1 MAKAPKDNLHSPKV
15 ANAMYQLFDIAQK
28 ERNFLLFIFFVTF
41 VCAVVTPY
49 PQIAMWVGF
58 GLAGYSAIANDSIQ
72 TLGTF
77 IASNGH
83 RKWYVLWLY
92 IGIIF
97 VITVFY
103 SWYKFDGDVSSQRLF
118 TKGLE
123 KAPESFVFLQLAA
136 PIILLVLT
144 RLRMPVSTT
153 FLLLN
158 AFTYKTGTI
167 VAIAQ
172 KSMVGYVLSLSI
184 GIIAWIV
191 IDRLFKKFAKGK
203 PAGYWMVLQWITSGT
218 LWAVWIVQDA
228 ANIAIYLP
236 RSLSIGQFIGFAGF
250 IFLGLGLLFFMKGDK
265 IQEIVNEKS
274 GVKDVRGATMIDLV
288 YAIILFYFSNVNTV
302 PMSTTWVFIGL
313 LAGREIA
320 IGLSKQRPRRRQ
332 DMIAKAFKLLGKDLG
347 KAMLGLLISLLLA
360 LAINQ
365 GIREELLN
373 YFR

>member
-1 MAKAPKDNLHSPKV
+1 MPKEIKDQIHTEKV
-15 ANAMYQLFDIAQK
+15 GSAIYQLFDLASK
-28 ERNFLLFIFFVTF
+28 EKSFIMLILGFTFL
-41 VCAVVTPY
+41 CAVVTPY
-49 PQIAMWVGF
+49 PEIAMWVGF

-77 IASNGH
+77 IASNSN

-97 VITVFY
+97 VATVFY
-103 SWYKFDGDVSSQRLF
+103 SWYMYNGDVSNQRLF

-136 PIILLVLT
+136 PVILLVLT

-158 AFTYKTGTI
+158 AFTYKAGTI
-167 VAIAQ
+167 IKIVQ
-172 KSMVGYVLSLSI
+172 KSMVGYMLSLSI
-184 GIIAWIV
+184 GIVAWIIV
-191 IDRLFKKFAKGK
+191 SKLFSKFAKGK
-203 PAGYWMVLQWITSGT
+203 PGKFWMPLQWITSGT

-236 RSLSIGQFIGFAGF
+236 RSLSVPQFIGFAGF
-250 IFLGLGLLFFMKGDK
+250 IFFGLGLLFYLKGDK
-265 IQEIVNEKS
+265 IQDIVNEKS
-274 GVKDVRGATMIDLV
+274 GVKDVRAATVIDLV
-288 YAIILFYFSNVNTV
+288 YALILFYFSKVSTV

-320 IGLSKQRPRRRQ
+320 IGLTKERAKRRQ
-332 DMIAKAFKLLGKDLG
+332 DTVVKAFKLMGKDLG

-365 GIREELLN
+365 GVREEFINL
-373 YFR
+373 F